1 MGCKIS
7 QVYDQNFYW
16 GGGGLVGWWIG
27 WGANSERCL
36 KWGGGGSLKNLS

>member
-1 MGCKIS
+1 MGCKIP

-16 GGGGLVGWWIG
+16 WGGIG
-27 WGANSERCL
+27 VVDGVGANSERCL